1 MITIAVITIFCLFAL
16 IFMGVH
22 IGFALAIMSF
32 TGVWLMSGK
41 LSVALSILSTTSFE
55 AIRDYVFAVLPLFV
69 LMGAF
74 MSHSGAARDLFNAS
88 NYFVRKLPGGM
99 GVATVV
105 ANAIFAAVTGVSVA
119 SAAVF
124 SKICLP
130 EMTRLNYDKKF
141 ALGAVAGS
149 SVLGM
154 LIPPSV
160 LFIIYGMT
168 AEQSIGKLFVA
179 GIIPGLILAG
189 MYSILIIG
197 MCLWKP
203 EIGGRGAAQLQI
215 AGAEDDEKAL
225 KVMIQALPV
234 VALVVL
240 VLGGIWGGLFTP
252 TEASAVGALGA
263 MLVGW
268 MKKLTLAKVKDVLLE
283 TAATTSSILLL
294 LIAAQ
299 MYSRMLAMS
308 GLVAQLGNAVAG
320 SGVPGW
326 VIMAALF
333 ALLLVLGCI
342 LDSVSILLLTV
353 PLILPIAAKLGWD
366 LIWLGVVMVIV
377 TEMGLLTPPF
387 GMVVFSVKA
396 TIGDAV
402 RLEDIFRGSMP
413 FLAVMFIFSLIV
425 IAFPILSTWLPSLM

>member
-16 IFMGVH
+16 ILMGVH

-41 LSVALSILSTTSFE
+41 LSVALSILATTSFE

-88 NYFVRKLPGGM
+88 NFFVRKLPGGM

-130 EMTRLNYDKKF
+130 EMSRLNYDKKF

-179 GIIPGLILAG
+179 GIIPGLILAA
-189 MYSILIIG
+189 MYSILIVG
-197 MCLWKP
+197 MCVWK
-203 EIGGRGAAQLQI
+203 RR
-215 AGAEDDEKAL
+215 
-225 KVMIQALPV
+225 
-234 VALVVL
+234 
-240 VLGGIWGGLFTP
+240 
-252 TEASAVGALGA
+252 SAFG
-263 MLVGW
+263 
-268 MKKLTLAKVKDVLLE
+268 
-283 TAATTSSILLL
+283 
-294 LIAAQ
+294 
-299 MYSRMLAMS
+299 SR
-308 GLVAQLGNAVAG
+308 
-320 SGVPGW
+320 
-326 VIMAALF
+326 
-333 ALLLVLGCI
+333 
-342 LDSVSILLLTV
+342 
-353 PLILPIAAKLGWD
+353 
-366 LIWLGVVMVIV
+366 
-377 TEMGLLTPPF
+377 E
-387 GMVVFSVKA
+387 
-396 TIGDAV
+396 
-402 RLEDIFRGSMP
+402 RRR
-413 FLAVMFIFSLIV
+413 
-425 IAFPILSTWLPSLM
+425 

>member
-22 IGFALAIMSF
+22 IGFALSIMSF
-32 TGVWLMSGK
+32 IGVWLMSGK
-41 LSVALSILSTTSFE
+41 LSVALSIMATTSFE

-88 NYFVRKLPGGM
+88 NFFVRKLPGGM

-130 EMTRLNYDKKF
+130 EMSRLNYDKKF

-179 GIIPGLILAG
+179 GIIPGLILSG

-197 MCLWKP
+197 MCMWKP
-203 EIGGRGAAQLQI
+203 EIGGRGAAQL
-215 AGAEDDEKAL
+215 ADAHDDNEKAL

-263 MLVGW
+263 MLVGL
-268 MKKLTLAKVKDVLLE
+268 MKKLSLKKIKEVLLE
-283 TAATTSSILLL
+283 TAATTSAILLL

-308 GLVAQLGNAVAG
+308 GLIAELGNAVAN
-320 SGVPGW
+320 SGVASW
-326 VIMAALF
+326 VVMTCLF
-333 ALLLVLGCI
+333 ILLLVLGCI

-402 RLEDIFRGSMP
+402 KLEDIFRGSMP

-425 IAFPILSTWLPSLM
+425 IAFPILSTYLPSLM